1 MHRSRKIFFALASA
15 GALLVGAVGVLL
27 PLAPAGAGSSA
38 TITVTTTDDE
48 NNGDGDC
55 SLREAIEAANL
66 NVAVDMCTKG
76 EGSDVIVIPAGTYTF
91 TTAAQHDVS
100 SNIAFQGAGAASTI
114 IDAAGLARVF
124 NVETQG
130 SLVVS
135 FDGLTITGG
144 SWDGDGGGINA
155 SRTALTITNSI
166 ITDNE
171 TDVGV
176 GNDGGGIRNTGT
188 GSSTT
193 IRNSVISNNRSGDD
207 GGGIQVNSDD
217 TALTITGSSITGNTA
232 QSEGGGIH
240 VDDATTTS
248 IAGTTIADNTALES
262 GNPEGAEAQSFQG
275 FRGAIPLCGGGG
287 GGFNQDGDDTDGTP
301 STEIVNSTISG
312 NTVAECEGGGIY
324 ANSDLTLT
332 HVTLVDNGAANG
344 GNIYAAGRGFVV
356 QNTIIGDARLSSN
369 CAGSPL
375 TTEDGNIQDDES
387 CGFAEADD
395 QTVTDLGLGALAN
408 NGGTTDTHLPQAGS
422 PAIDQAVEANCVDD
436 DQRDVARPQDGDDD
450 GTTAC
455 DVGAVEVVFT
465 PEPTTTE
472 ATTTT
477 EGDVGADTATPAT
490 PTVARPNFTG

>member
-1 MHRSRKIFFALASA
+1 MNRSRKFFFALASA
-15 GALLVGAVGVLL
+15 GALLVGAVGVHF
-27 PLAPAGAGSSA
+27 PLQSAGAGSSA
-38 TITVTTTDDE
+38 TITVNTTDDE

-66 NVAVDMCTKG
+66 NVAVDACTSG
-76 EGSDVIVIPAGTYTF
+76 EGSDTIIIPAGTYTF
-91 TTAAQHDVS
+91 TTPAQHDVS
-100 SNIAFQGAGAASTI
+100 SNIAFQGAGAASTT
-114 IDAAGLARVF
+114 IDADGLARVF

-155 SRTALTITNSI
+155 SRTDLTITNSI

-171 TDVGV
+171 TDVDV
-176 GNDGGGIRNTGT
+176 GNDGGGIRNTGN

-217 TALTITGSSITGNTA
+217 TELTITGSSITGNTA

-248 IAGTTIADNTALES
+248 IEGTTIADNTALES
-262 GNPEGAEAQSFQG
+262 ENPEGAEQGFQG
-275 FRGAIPLCGGGG
+275 FRGATPLCGGGG
-287 GGFNQDGDDTDGTP
+287 GGFNQDGDETDGVP

-324 ANSDLTLT
+324 ANSDLTLV

-344 GNIYAAGRGFVV
+344 ANIFAAGRGFVV

-375 TTEDGNIQDDES
+375 ASEDGNIQDDES
-387 CGFAEADD
+387 CGFGEADD
-395 QTVTDLGLGALAN
+395 QTVTDLGLGALAS

-422 PAIDQAVEANCVDD
+422 PAIDTAVGANCEPV
-436 DQRDVARPQDGDDD
+436 DQRDVTRPQDGDDD
-450 GTTAC
+450 GTNGC

-477 EGDVGADTATPAT
+477 EGDVGANTATPAT
-490 PTVARPNFTG
+490 PTVARPTFTG